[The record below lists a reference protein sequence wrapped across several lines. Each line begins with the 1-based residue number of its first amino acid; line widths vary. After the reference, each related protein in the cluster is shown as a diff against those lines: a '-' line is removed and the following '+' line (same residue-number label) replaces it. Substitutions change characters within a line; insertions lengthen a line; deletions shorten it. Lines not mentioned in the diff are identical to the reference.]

1 VSLRALLEAVARGE
15 LSVEEAERRLR
26 LLAIEAV
33 GDYARL
39 DVGRELRRGVPEV
52 VLGDVKSAE
61 ELVGIARRMLES
73 SGRAII
79 SRVSGEK
86 AERVVAE
93 VKPARYRY
101 EGRARMLVLYSEGF
115 KLERTGGR
123 VAILAAGTADV
134 PVAEEARVVAEEMG
148 CEVKTIYDV
157 GVAALH
163 RALAAVREAL
173 EWGADA
179 IVVAAGREAAL
190 ASLVASLVDVPVV
203 GLPVSVGYGFA
214 GGGLSALAAMLQSC
228 PLGLAVVNIDA
239 GVAAGAF
246 AALVANRAAAA
257 RRSRQL

>member
-26 LLAIEAV
+26 LTAIEAV
-33 GDYARL
+33 GEFARL
-39 DVGRELRRGVPEV
+39 DVGRELRREVPEI
-52 VLGDVKSAE
+52 VLGDAKSPD
-61 ELVGIARRMLES
+61 ELVDIARRMLES
-73 SGRAII
+73 AGRAIL
-79 SRVSGEK
+79 SRVSRDK
-86 AERVVAE
+86 VERVIGE
-93 VKPARYRY
+93 VKPPRYRY
-101 EGRARMLVLYSEGF
+101 EEKARMLVLYADNF

-157 GVAALH
+157 GIAALH
-163 RALAAVREAL
+163 RAISAVKEAL

-190 ASLVASLVDVPVV
+190 ASLVASLVDAPVV

-246 AALVANRAAAA
+246 AALIANRVAAAG
-257 RRSRQL
+257 RNRKL